1 MSWSLRKFFQS
12 KERTELEQQVREQRG
27 QFAHKIIEN
36 DRRAMELRE
45 MLQGSLALREG
56 RGRETDR

>member
-36 DRRAMELRE
+36 DRRARELRE

>member
-36 DRRAMELRE
+36 DRRAMELRQ